1 MLTVCAIPNC
11 DTVKK
16 ARKWLADNG
25 VENEFHDYKKQG
37 VPEDKLRAWVVE
49 KGWEVI
55 CNTRGMTWRRMS
67 DEEKAAI
74 TGDDAAITLMLEKS
88 SVIKRPI
95 IEGGKELIVGF
106 DLAAYE
112 GNFSS

>member
-1 MLTVCAIPNC
+1 MLTVYAIPNC

-25 VENEFHDYKKQG
+25 VEYEFHDYKKQG

-74 TGDDAAITLMLEKS
+74 TSDEAAIALMVEKS

-95 IEGGKELIVGF
+95 IEGASELLVGF
-106 DLAAYE
+106 DAESYSNVL
-112 GNFSS
+112 G